1 MQRRLAVVRT
11 GFRPRFAPPCF
22 PGNQSRSLSTS
33 LKHLESACGEGQPPP
48 TWQTHCHGNWFSLH
62 LTAAGLWWMGVSMD
76 VMWCGEMQAKP
87 MTLATWLPSRHGR
100 RSTAVVL
107 AHRAARGWPHAVRA
121 PGLVAMG
128 TSSRSVQQAMRFAR
142 SSGLAYQLTEAS
154 TNSLWRRRSGS
165 ANMTSGKS
173 ETCSVRW
180 RCPWGSG
187 INIQM

>member
-1 MQRRLAVVRT
+1 MNMHVAIAPLIFPRTHTQTRTTKPTLHQECIACCEHFAGCERRELHINLQLGGCVPYQHVM
-11 GFRPRFAPPCF
+11 C
-22 PGNQSRSLSTS
+22 
-33 LKHLESACGEGQPPP
+33 CGQ
-48 TWQTHCHGNWFSLH
+48 
-62 LTAAGLWWMGVSMD
+62 
-76 VMWCGEMQAKP
+76 MQAKP

-107 AHRAARGWPHAVRA
+107 AHRAARGWPHVVRA

-128 TSSRSVQQAMRFAR
+128 TSSQSVQQAMHLAR
-142 SSGLAYQLTEAS
+142 SSGLAYRLTEAN